1 MKIRFFALLFLS
13 ITLTNA
19 YAGQGVL
26 YYKSGIFDVAKGL
39 LQQELTT
46 GTKAE
51 ACYYLGNISFLEN
64 KKDSAR
70 FYFNEGLKAN
80 SLYSQNAIGIIML
93 DMNGMDPKLVDASLT
108 KIIKDK
114 KNKKNIAIPIAASYA
129 YLYNNKTDKAI
140 VYQDKAKS
148 VNSKSPELFLLKGDI
163 VAAVNLGDACANYET
178 AILYDSN
185 CKEAYFKYAKVY
197 KNMNP
202 KQAIEKLMA
211 LKKISPE
218 FNIIDRELGDIYY
231 AMNDFASAA
240 KYYELYLKSGNI
252 TNVSD
257 LTKYSMTLFLNHQFT
272 KSLEVAQLGLKKS
285 EKSPAFNRLS
295 MYNYVDLKNADEAL
309 KAADLFFNKSENP
322 DFTYLDYRYYG
333 QALKDAKKF
342 DLAVKQYQKALEYD
356 ATKVELWKD
365 ISDMYSEIDS
375 FSNAISAYTKYMSLI
390 PEKQQA
396 SADVQVVLGKLYYSQ
411 GNDSTVSAEVKKAA
425 LLKADSVFAA
435 VAVVEPEVYRAN
447 FWRARANSALDPETM
462 LGLAKPYYEQT
473 VAMVEPKNDARY
485 NAVLIECYS
494 YLGYYT
500 LLQKDNA
507 GSLVFWNKILAI
519 NPNNVTAKKA
529 IAGIQA
535 PKKKK

>member
-1 MKIRFFALLFLS
+1 MKLRFFSILILLVS
-13 ITLTNA
+13 LTNA
-19 YAGQGVL
+19 FAGQGVL

-39 LQQELTT
+39 LQQEFIS
-46 GTKAE
+46 GNKAE
-51 ACYYLGNISFLEN
+51 ASYYLGNISFLEN
-64 KKDSAR
+64 KKDSAKY
-70 FYFNEGLKAN
+70 YFNEGLKAN
-80 SLYSQNAIGIIML
+80 PLYSQNAIGILML
-93 DMNGMDPKLVDASLT
+93 DMNGMDPKFVDESLT

-114 KNKKNIAIPIAASYA
+114 INKKNIAIPIAASYA
-129 YLYNNKTDKAI
+129 FLFNNNIEKANIYLEKARSI
-140 VYQDKAKS
+140 
-148 VNSKSPELFLLKGDI
+148 NSKSPDLFLLKGDI
-163 VAAVNLGDACANYET
+163 VAISNLGDAAANYET

-218 FNIIDRELGDIYY
+218 FHIIYRELGDIYY
-231 AMNDFASAA
+231 ATNDFANAA
-240 KYYELYLKSGNI
+240 KSYELYLNSGNI

-257 LTKYSMTLFLNHQFT
+257 LTKYSMTLFLNLEFA
-272 KSLEVAQLGLKKS
+272 KSLEVAKLGLQKS
-285 EKSPAFNRLS
+285 AKNPAFNRLS
-295 MYNYVDLKNADEAL
+295 MYNYVDMKNTDEAL
-309 KAADLFFNKSENP
+309 KAADLFFNQSENP
-322 DFTYLDYRYYG
+322 DFTYLDFRYYG

-356 ATKVELWKD
+356 ESKVELWKD

-375 FSNAISAYTKYMSLI
+375 FTNAISAYKKYISLI

-396 SADVQVVLGKLYYSQ
+396 SADVQIALGKLYYNQ
-411 GNDSTVSAEVKKAA
+411 GNDTTITAEVKKTAF
-425 LLKADSVFAA
+425 LNADSVFAA
-435 VAVVEPEVYRAN
+435 VAVIEPDVYRAN
-447 FWRARANSALDPETM
+447 FWRARANAALDPETT

-473 VAMVEPKNDARY
+473 VAIVEPKNDPRF

-507 GSLVFWNKILAI
+507 GSLMFWNKILVL
-519 NPNNVTAKKA
+519 NPDNVTAKKA